1 MATVTISINSR
12 EYAIACEDG
21 QERRILQLS
30 RLLDEKAQLLTQGAS
45 QISENML
52 LAMIALLLA
61 DELSETQKGG
71 AVSASTPPP
80 LDTSKLT
87 ALDNDLSL
95 QIKSLDERLKSLAKI
110 IESL

>member
-1 MATVTISINSR
+1 MSTVTISINSR

-30 RLLDEKAQLLTQGAS
+30 RVLDEKAQLLTQGSS

-61 DELSETQKGG
+61 DELSEAQKGE
-71 AVSASTPPP
+71 TQQP
-80 LDTSKLT
+80 LPDTSKLSS
-87 ALDNDLSL
+87 LDTEIAGT
-95 QIKSLDERLKSLAKI
+95 IKTLDERLKTLAKQ
-110 IESL
+110 IEML

>member
-12 EYAIACEDG
+12 EYAISCEDG

-30 RLLDEKAQLLTQGAS
+30 RLLDEKAQMLTQGTS

-61 DELSETQKGG
+61 DELSETQKGVPVT
-71 AVSASTPPP
+71 AEQRPF
-80 LDTSKLT
+80 DTSKLAT
-87 ALDNDLSL
+87 LDKDLAA

>member
-30 RLLDEKAQLLTQGAS
+30 RLLDEKAQLLTQGTS

-52 LAMIALLLA
+52 LAMVALLLA

-71 AVSASTPPP
+71 AAAAPTPPP

-87 ALDNDLSL
+87 ALDQDLSK

>member
-1 MATVTISINSR
+1 MSTVTISINSR

-30 RLLDEKAQLLTQGAS
+30 RVLDEKAQMLTQGSS

-61 DELSETQKGG
+61 DELSEAQKGG
-71 AVSASTPPP
+71 TSQQSFDASKLAE
-80 LDTSKLT
+80 LDTEIAGT
-87 ALDNDLSL
+87 
-95 QIKSLDERLKSLAKI
+95 IKTLDERLKTLAKQ
-110 IESL
+110 IEML

>member
-1 MATVTISINSR
+1 MSTVTININSR

-30 RLLDEKAQLLTQGAS
+30 RLLDEKAQMLTQGSS

-61 DELSETQKGG
+61 DELSEAQKGLPIQPQFD
-71 AVSASTPPP
+71 ASKFTAI
-80 LDTSKLT
+80 DTEIAGT
-87 ALDNDLSL
+87 
-95 QIKSLDERLKSLAKI
+95 ITTLDEQLKTLAKQ
-110 IESL
+110 IELL